1 MLYGC
6 NENTKLPDG
15 RHCPAYA
22 LAVRYTAKWWR
33 EKHGNGGD
41 GGDGSSGDGNNGVN
55 SGESSSGSSSG
66 GDVPSSG
73 FGKRPER
80 EALLVIRG
88 TTEIGDWS
96 INMEEEPLP
105 FEYLRRLV
113 NLLPPPTSLHPALI
127 YSFPLF
133 FFTAADLY
141 E

>member
-22 LAVRYTAKWWR
+22 LAVRHTSKWW
-33 EKHGNGGD
+33 KDKGGGGD
-41 GGDGSSGDGNNGVN
+41 SKSGDSKNWGG
-55 SGESSSGSSSG
+55 SGSSTGSN
-66 GDVPSSG
+66 GDSSNAS
-73 FGKRPER
+73 FGKRPDR

-105 FEYLRRLV
+105 FEYLHRFV
-113 NLLPPPTSLHPALI
+113 
-127 YSFPLF
+127 FDPLF
-133 FFTAADLY
+133 TRAIISYLPCYNCFTVVISLDKI
-141 E
+141 

>member
-22 LAVRYTAKWWR
+22 LAVRYTARWWR
-33 EKHGNGGD
+33 EKDGNGGD
-41 GGDGSSGDGNNGVN
+41 GGGNGNIG
-55 SGESSSGSSSG
+55 GEGSSSSDSNIGGNSGDDSGSG
-66 GDVPSSG
+66 GDISSTG

-96 INMEEEPLP
+96 INMEEDPLP

-113 NLLPPPTSLHPALI
+113 THGRSL
-127 YSFPLF
+127 
-133 FFTAADLY
+133 
-141 E
+141 